1 MTDSMLLTPDP
12 AEYRYALYC
21 CTYTRGLSYQP
32 HPPIALYR
40 DEQSARL
47 HGVRMWPSAFEVV
60 DLQGEL
66 LRERLVSA

>member
-1 MTDSMLLTPDP
+1 MSDSVLLAPDP
-12 AEYRYALYC
+12 ADYRYALYC
-21 CTYTRGLSYQP
+21 HSQAFGLSHQP
-32 HPPIALYR
+32 QPPVALYR

-66 LRERLVSA
+66 RP

>member
-1 MTDSMLLTPDP
+1 MSEPELLAPDP

-21 CTYTRGLSYQP
+21 HSQTFGLSHQP
-32 HPPIALYR
+32 QPPVALYR

-60 DLQGEL
+60 DLQGEH
-66 LRERLVSA
+66 RP